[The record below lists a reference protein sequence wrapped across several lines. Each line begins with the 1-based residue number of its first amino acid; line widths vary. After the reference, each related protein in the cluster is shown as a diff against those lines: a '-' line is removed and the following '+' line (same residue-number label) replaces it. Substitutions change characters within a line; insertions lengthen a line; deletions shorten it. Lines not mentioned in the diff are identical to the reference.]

1 MTRPMTR
8 RDRLMAT
15 LRGGAVDRPPVSLY
29 EIGGLQMDPTDP
41 DPYNVYRDPTW
52 RPLLELAE
60 GETDLIRLRS
70 AVRAQSHVA
79 WDQSSPSGARSVRD
93 ELMQTESWEQD
104 GCRHTRVTV
113 QIGGRQLTCQ
123 MRREKDV
130 DTLWTVEH
138 LLKDRDDLLA
148 YLQLPDAFFDEPI
161 AVDPLSAEEQSV
173 GDRGIVMVDTED
185 PLCAAA
191 TLFSMQDYTIVA
203 FTERALFH
211 RLLQKLAGPL
221 QRRTEQVARA
231 FPGRLWRIYG
241 PEYAAEPYLP
251 PQLFEEYVVR
261 YVTPMVEAI
270 HAHGGW
276 VRIHCHGR
284 TRHLLDMIVGM
295 QADAIDPLEPPP
307 LGDVTMD
314 YVRERYGQQLV
325 LFGNVEVADIERMEP
340 ARFDTLVCQTLEQG
354 TAGQGR
360 GCGLMPTACPVG
372 RKIEQRTLTNF
383 ETLVRRAVNWG
394 G

>member
-60 GETDLIRLRS
+60 GETDLIRMRS

-93 ELMQTESWEQD
+93 ELMQTESWERD

-113 QIGGRQLTCQ
+113 QIGGRLLTCQ

-148 YLQLPDAFFDEPI
+148 YLQLPDEFFDEPI
-161 AVDPLSAEEQSV
+161 AVGPLSAEEQSV

-241 PEYAAEPYLP
+241 PEYCAEPYLP
-251 PQLFEEYVVR
+251 PRLFKEYVVR
-261 YVTPMVEAI
+261 YTAPMVKAI
-270 HAHGGW
+270 QSKGGYA
-276 VRIHCHGR
+276 RIHCHGR
-284 TRHLLDMIVGM
+284 LRAILPLLAEMG
-295 QADAIDPLEPPP
+295 ASGLDPIEPPQQ
-307 LGDVTMD
+307 GDVSLAEVRRD
-314 YVRERYGQQLV
+314 YGAGWV
-325 LFGNVEVADIERMEP
+325 LFGNLEASDIENQEP
-340 ARFDTLVCQTLEQG
+340 AAFEKTVRRALAEG
-354 TAGQGR
+354 TAGKGR
-360 GCGLMPTACPVG
+360 GFVLMPSASPYGRTITPRTMANYETMVRLVG
-372 RKIEQRTLTNF
+372 EF
-383 ETLVRRAVNWG
+383 G